1 MFLVIYPLRV
11 IGFVAVFYC
20 LCVLGAYGLISK
32 FSPDYT
38 PDLFSMALRG
48 GFLLNLLLLGFAYW
62 GWRKLWAFFPILNT
76 WLFPDLNGVWEMK
89 IHYRNNGKSGVVC
102 ANAVIKQTWLSM
114 SMEVLSRDSESQTLA
129 IVPKKDPESG
139 RAQLFYF
146 YRVIP
151 NKTNAKARDPYEGSA
166 NLKVSA
172 IGATQLAGNY
182 YTSAA
187 TDGHFELKR
196 HSLQ

>member
-20 LCVLGAYGLISK
+20 LCVLGAYGLLSK
-32 FSPDYT
+32 FCPDHAL
-38 PDLFSMALRG
+38 DLFSMALRG
-48 GFLLNLLLLGFAYW
+48 GFFLNLLLLGFVYW
-62 GWRKLWAFFPILNT
+62 GWRKLWAFFPALNT

-89 IHYRNNGKSGVVC
+89 IHYRNNGKRGVVC
-102 ANAVIKQTWLSM
+102 ATAVIKQTWLSM
-114 SMEVLSRDSESQTLA
+114 SMEVLSKDSESQTLA

-146 YRVIP
+146 YRVTPKKID
-151 NKTNAKARDPYEGSA
+151 AEAREPYEGSA

-172 IGATQLAGNY
+172 AGATQLAGNY

-187 TDGHFELKR
+187 TDGHFELER
-196 HSLQ
+196 PI